1 MRYATLL
8 LIVVCG
14 CATTTSTTGAPSG
27 GTAGGADA
35 GTVTSD
41 AGMFGAF
48 ADAGGMI
55 GDAGMA
61 DGGMVGA
68 DGGTMGAADGGMGKT
83 PSVLTANLEP
93 RSGSKVSGIARVT
106 PGGSGVVVLV
116 EVQNATPGE
125 HGVHIHQNGDC
136 SDPAAQ
142 SAGPHFNPNNGA
154 HHGGANTPVRHG
166 GDLGNMRVSSSGRG
180 LLAVTVSDLTM
191 DNAVGRAVVVHEKQ
205 DDLQS
210 DPAGN
215 SGARIAC
222 GVLQPAQ

>member
-8 LIVVCG
+8 LILACG

-35 GTVTSD
+35 GTVSSD
-41 AGMFGAF
+41 AGMLGVF
-48 ADAGGMI
+48 DAGGMY
-55 GDAGMA
+55 GDAGA
-61 DGGMVGA
+61 
-68 DGGTMGAADGGMGKT
+68 MGAPDAGMPGTT
-83 PSVLTANLEP
+83 PSVLTARLEP
-93 RSGSKVSGIARVT
+93 RSSSNVSGIARVT

-125 HGVHIHQNGDC
+125 HGVHIHENGDC

-142 SAGPHFNPNNGA
+142 NAGPHFNPKSAA

-166 GDLGNMRVSSSGRG
+166 GDLGNMKVSSSGRG

-191 DNAVGRAVVVHEKQ
+191 DNASGRAVVVHEKA

-215 SGARIAC
+215 SGNRIAC
-222 GVLQPAQ
+222 GVLQASQ

>member
-1 MRYATLL
+1 MRYATVL
-8 LIVVCG
+8 LILVCG

-35 GTVTSD
+35 GTVASD
-41 AGMFGAF
+41 AGIFGAF
-48 ADAGGMI
+48 TDAGGMI
-55 GDAGMA
+55 GMDGGAMADAGA
-61 DGGMVGA
+61 
-68 DGGTMGAADGGMGKT
+68 MGAADAGMPGKT
-83 PSVLTANLEP
+83 PTALTATLEP
-93 RSGSKVSGIARVT
+93 RSGSKVTGVARVT

-116 EVQNATPGE
+116 EVQNAAPGE
-125 HGVHIHQNGDC
+125 HGVHIHEKGDC

-205 DDLQS
+205 DDLQT

-215 SGARIAC
+215 SGARVAC

>member
-8 LIVVCG
+8 LILACG

-27 GTAGGADA
+27 GPAGGADA
-35 GTVTSD
+35 GTVSSD

-48 ADAGGMI
+48 DAGGMY
-55 GDAGMA
+55 GDAGA
-61 DGGMVGA
+61 
-68 DGGTMGAADGGMGKT
+68 MGAPDAGTPGPT
-83 PSVLTANLEP
+83 PSVLTAKLEP
-93 RSGSKVSGIARVT
+93 RSGSNVSGIARVT

-125 HGVHIHQNGDC
+125 HGVHIHEKGDC

-142 SAGPHFNPNNGA
+142 NAGPHFNPNSGA

-166 GDLGNMRVSSSGRG
+166 GDLGNMKVSSSGRG
-180 LLAVTVSDLTM
+180 LLAVTVSDLKM
-191 DNAVGRAVVVHEKQ
+191 DNAVDRAVIVHEKV

-215 SGARIAC
+215 SGNRIAC
-222 GVLQPAQ
+222 GVLQAGQ

>member
-8 LIVVCG
+8 LVLVCG

-27 GTAGGADA
+27 GTAGGTDA
-35 GTVTSD
+35 GTVSSD
-41 AGMFGAF
+41 AGVFGAF
-48 ADAGGMI
+48 ADAGGMY
-55 GDAGMA
+55 GADAGMP
-61 DGGMVGA
+61 
-68 DGGTMGAADGGMGKT
+68 GTT
-83 PSVLTANLEP
+83 PSVLTARLEG
-93 RSGSKVSGIARVT
+93 RSGSNVSGVARVT

-125 HGVHIHQNGDC
+125 HGVHIHEKGDC

-142 SAGPHFNPNNGA
+142 SAGPHFNPKSAA

-166 GDLGNMRVSSSGRG
+166 GDLGNMKVSSSGRG

-191 DNAVGRAVVVHEKQ
+191 DNASGRAVVVHEKA

-215 SGARIAC
+215 SGARVAC
-222 GVLQPAQ
+222 GVLQASQ

>member
-8 LIVVCG
+8 LVLVCG

-27 GTAGGADA
+27 GTAGGTDA
-35 GTVTSD
+35 GTVSSD
-41 AGMFGAF
+41 AGVFGAF
-48 ADAGGMI
+48 ADAGGMY
-55 GDAGMA
+55 GADAGAMGGADAGAMGGADAGMP
-61 DGGMVGA
+61 
-68 DGGTMGAADGGMGKT
+68 GTT
-83 PSVLTANLEP
+83 PSVLTARLEG
-93 RSGSKVSGIARVT
+93 RSGSNVSGVARVT

-125 HGVHIHQNGDC
+125 HGVHIHEKGDC

-142 SAGPHFNPNNGA
+142 SAGPHFNPKSAA

-166 GDLGNMRVSSSGRG
+166 GDLGNMKVSSSGRG

-191 DNAVGRAVVVHEKQ
+191 DNASGRAVVVHEKA

-215 SGARIAC
+215 SGARVAC
-222 GVLQPAQ
+222 GVLQASQ